1 MLRFLKIIL
10 PLFMILVTN
19 AYAVG
24 LMPTPVLTNAR
35 ISADAA
41 FDQAAGTYTY
51 AYTVTNPAGNTGEIW
66 DIKIDVSADASTNGM
81 ANNTWGLTIPWGLS
95 RKDFATEL
103 SKRVATNNRLSEP
116 WPLQPQTIVPFGL
129 NLPPGW
135 FGTLGIDSVASFF
148 SDDNIPNIAPGT
160 SLGGF
165 QLISYG
171 VPTIR
176 DVQLIPLWMHI
187 VADHDAV
194 STADR
199 LAAGQ
204 VERDIIFHTVSLG
217 PSGVAYGSF
226 AHWNRLR
233 DDLVRAKQLGWISD
247 PVLANNLTA
256 QLASARQAIDAKD
269 GTLAKTWLQ
278 ALIKTINQST
288 PAQRSSEAFG
298 LVLLNAQAL
307 LQNTPST
314 PVRFEPKLTLSPKSA
329 QLPIGQTHT
338 LTATAIN
345 VANSD
350 APISGSNLS
359 FSVTTGP
366 DAGIH
371 LNATTDGN
379 GQAVFS
385 FVGTHLGTDQITV
398 SMAGTRV
405 ARNSPYEQIAANTD
419 DIAPFLVAI
428 VVIPP
433 ISAQAQ
439 VTWSGGPD
447 LAVPL
452 FSPPLLITKG
462 GNKFYMS
469 EETLNIGNVTAPP
482 SVTRYYI
489 SAAPIVDVA
498 TAQVAQ
504 VIGERSIPALQ
515 PGKADSIN
523 QRVFHIPKNLLAGTY
538 YLAACADAD
547 NTVVELDENNN
558 CSFSKIEGH
567 QSFIVP
573 MKKIEDANE
582 NEDEDEDHHD
592 DRDSSKGSDGGIL
605 SNPFG
610 KPEEKR

>member
-1 MLRFLKIIL
+1 MRTERFKFYLL
-10 PLFMILVTN
+10 GWLLLGTQVQ
-19 AYAVG
+19 AVG
-24 LMPTPVLTNAR
+24 LMPTPILTNAR

-41 FDQAAGTYTY
+41 YDQTAGTYTY

-81 ANNTWGLTIPWGLS
+81 ANKTGGLTIPWGLS
-95 RKDFATEL
+95 RKDFAAEL

-129 NLPPGW
+129 NLPTGW
-135 FGTLGIDSVASFF
+135 FGSLGIDSVASFF
-148 SDDNIPNIAPGT
+148 CGDNIPNIVPGT

-226 AHWNRLR
+226 AHWNQLR
-233 DDLVRAKQLGWISD
+233 DDLARAKQLGWITD
-247 PVLANNLTA
+247 PTLTSTLTS
-256 QLASARQAIDAKD
+256 QLAAARQALDAKD
-269 GTLAKTWLQ
+269 FHTAKTLLQ
-278 ALIKTINQST
+278 PMLTTISQSI
-288 PAQRSSEAFG
+288 PAQRTSEGYA
-298 LVLLNAQAL
+298 LVYLNVLAL
-307 LQNTPST
+307 INNTSNT
-314 PVRFEPKLTLSPKSA
+314 QIEPKVSFAPKSSL
-329 QLPIGQTHT
+329 LPIGSNQKLSVTVIDLANGGAPLAGIQIRFSVGSGPNAGTVLGSTPTDTQGIATMTYTSAQTGT
-338 LTATAIN
+338 DSIIATAMF
-345 VANSD
+345 D
-350 APISGSNLS
+350 
-359 FSVTTGP
+359 
-366 DAGIH
+366 
-371 LNATTDGN
+371 DGE
-379 GQAVFS
+379 
-385 FVGTHLGTDQITV
+385 V
-398 SMAGTRV
+398 S
-405 ARNSPYEQIAANTD
+405 YD
-419 DIAPFLVAI
+419 DKG
-428 VVIPP
+428 VVI
-433 ISAQAQ
+433 
-439 VTWSGGPD
+439 WSGGPD

-469 EETLNIGNVTAPP
+469 ELTQNIGGVTAPP

-498 TAQVAQ
+498 TAQAAQ

-538 YLAACADAD
+538 YLAACADAN
-547 NTVVELDENNN
+547 NTVVELDEHNN
-558 CSFSKIEGH
+558 CSFNRIEQS

-573 MKKIEDANE
+573 MIEE
-582 NEDEDEDHHD
+582 
-592 DRDSSKGSDGGIL
+592 L
-605 SNPFG
+605 
-610 KPEEKR
+610 KRQRK